1 MNNHI
6 LLVEDEE
13 NLSYFI
19 KRSLEHEGFSVSVA
33 HSLREARNAAAGR
46 FPDVLLLDLN
56 LPDGNGLDLFCE
68 FKDKGYDLPCVVITA
83 HGSVPSAIEAM
94 KKGVDD
100 YIIKPFDI
108 NEITMLIG
116 NLLQRFSLKIQ
127 LNYYRNKAQ
136 CGKDQD
142 FFLSSLPEMR
152 DIQELARKIA
162 RVPAG
167 TVLIEGPTGCG
178 KEMYARYI
186 HNISAQSRAPFVEI
200 NCASLSETLLESE
213 LFGYEPGAFTG
224 AARRKIGL
232 IELANGG
239 TLFLD
244 EIGEMSPDLQARL
257 LRFTDN
263 HSFRRLGG
271 LNDIRVS
278 LRIIAATNKDIG
290 KLVREQRFR
299 EDLFFR
305 LSLFRL
311 SIPPLSRRKDE
322 LLLLAQFLID
332 KISRRLN
339 KKAVLSSDC
348 YDLLLSYDW
357 PGNIR
362 ELNNVLERAIILSD
376 SGLITADHFPRDLRK
391 AAGSP
396 SGFKA
401 ELHDLKERSLKAFL
415 ADIEKSILQQAYL
428 FNDRNQ
434 LKTARML
441 KEPRHII
448 RYLLK
453 KYHIS

>member
-1 MNNHI
+1 MNDHI

-19 KRSLEHEGFSVSVA
+19 KRSLEHEGFTVSVA
-33 HSLREARNAAAGR
+33 HSLQEARRTVAKH

-56 LPDGNGLDLFCE
+56 LPDGNGLELYSE
-68 FKDKGYDLPCVVITA
+68 FREKGYDVPCVVITA

-108 NEITMLIG
+108 NEISLLIR

-127 LNYYRNKAQ
+127 LNYYRSKAQ
-136 CGKDQD
+136 CGKNEE
-142 FFLSSLPEMR
+142 FFLSSLPQMQE
-152 DIQELARKIA
+152 IQELARKIA
-162 RVPAG
+162 QVPAS

-186 HNISAQSRAPFVEI
+186 HNISAQSGAPFVEI

-224 AARRKIGL
+224 ASKRKIGL

-244 EIGEMSPDLQARL
+244 EIAEMSPHLQARI

-271 LNDIRVS
+271 LTDIQVKI
-278 LRIIAATNKDIG
+278 RIIAATNKNIEE
-290 KLVREQRFR
+290 LVRERRFR

-305 LSLFRL
+305 LTLFRL
-311 SIPPLSRRKDE
+311 SIPPLSQRKDE
-322 LLLLAQFLID
+322 LLLLAQFLIE
-332 KISRRLN
+332 KITGRLN
-339 KKAVLSSDC
+339 KKATLSSDC
-348 YDLLLSYDW
+348 YDLLLNYDW

-362 ELNNVLERAIILSD
+362 ELNNVLERAIILTD
-376 SGLITADHFPRDLRK
+376 SGLITAEHFPKDIQK
-391 AAGSP
+391 EPDGP
-396 SGFKA
+396 PVFKA
-401 ELHDLKERSLKAFL
+401 DLHDLKSRSLKTFI
-415 ADIEKSILQQAYL
+415 ADIEKSVLRQAYL
-428 FNDRNQ
+428 LNDRNQ
-434 LKTARML
+434 IKTAQML

-453 KYHIS
+453 KYNIS